1 MAGRR
6 LIPLSEGIYTVSET
20 CLILGPRVTPRRV
33 HYWLDTGLITGEPVT
48 KGSRGTPTLLTFRQL
63 LEIRTVQ
70 HLRDELRIPLPKV
83 REAYSWILRHVFDE
97 RADVRFERGQQ
108 GAIIASTPDGDS
120 TVIPH
125 GQGAFPH
132 HVDVEGLTRDVS
144 AARQAW
150 VDKKLRIRPNVV
162 ADTRVLAGSPT
173 IEGTR
178 IETALIATFA
188 IDGQYD
194 ADVIETVELTYP
206 HLTKAAIMDALEF
219 EGIQRAA

>member
-1 MAGRR
+1 
-6 LIPLSEGIYTVSET
+6 
-20 CLILGPRVTPRRV
+20 V

-48 KGSRGTPTLLTFRQL
+48 KGGRGTPTLLTFRQL
-63 LEIRTVQ
+63 LEIGTVLR
-70 HLRDELRIPLPKV
+70 LRDELRIPLPRV
-83 REAYSWILRHVFDE
+83 REAYGWILRHVFDE
-97 RADVRFERGQQ
+97 RAVVHFERGQQ
-108 GAIIASTPDGDS
+108 GAIIASTPDADS

-125 GQGAFPH
+125 GQGAFPN
-132 HVDVEGLTRDVS
+132 VEGLTRNVS

-150 VDKKLRIRPNVV
+150 VDKKLQIRPNVV

-188 IDGQYD
+188 TDGHYD
-194 ADVIETVELTYP
+194 DDVIETVEQTYP
-206 HLTKAAIMDALEF
+206 HLTPAAIVDALEF